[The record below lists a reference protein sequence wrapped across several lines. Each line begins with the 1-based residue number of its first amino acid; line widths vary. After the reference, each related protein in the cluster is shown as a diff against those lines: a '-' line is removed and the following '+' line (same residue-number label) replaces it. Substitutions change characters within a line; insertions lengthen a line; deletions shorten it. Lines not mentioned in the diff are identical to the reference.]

1 MTKTLWHYIVF
12 LCERMSIM
20 RKKQFKTQSKKM
32 LDMMINSIY
41 THKEIFLRELISNGS
56 DAIDKRHF
64 RSLTDTAL
72 GLDASAYKIKIEADK
87 EARTLCIS
95 DNGCGMGEKELE
107 DNLGTIAKSGSLDFK
122 SENESDEIDI
132 IGQFGV
138 GFYSAFMVADKIT
151 IVSKALGSE
160 QAFKWESEGVDG
172 YTIEPCEKADIGTTI
187 TLHMKEDTENENY
200 SVFLEESKLR
210 ELVKKYSDYIRYPIT
225 MMVEQP
231 VEKEDESEDAAPQFE
246 LKETTLNSMVP
257 LWKRDP
263 KEVSEEEYN
272 RFYHEKFYDFED
284 PLAVIHT
291 KFEGTSNCNILL
303 FIPKKAPFDYYTKD
317 FEKGLQLYSSGVL
330 IMDKCADLLPDY
342 YSFVKGVVDSAD
354 LSLNI
359 SRETLQHDHQ
369 LKVIAK
375 AVERKIK
382 AELKKLMKN
391 EREKYDAFF
400 EQFGRQ
406 MKYAIYASYGMQ
418 KEALIDLI
426 EFKSSAEKKYT
437 TLAEYVARM
446 PESQSAIYY
455 AGGKT
460 VDKIEMLPQTQ
471 AVTSKGIEV
480 LYLTEDVDEFTITM
494 LGSFEQKPFKN
505 VSDNDLDI
513 ATEEEKEQIKQ
524 ENDAQQSLLEMM
536 KEALGDKVEQV
547 QFTNTLDT
555 HPVCLSTEGG
565 ISTEMQKVLEA
576 QPGMEQAIKAKAVLE
591 INLNH
596 PVAAK
601 LKALHG
607 KDDEKVK
614 EYAKILYAQ
623 ACLICGLP
631 IENPTELSNLVC
643 GLM

>member
-1 MTKTLWHYIVF
+1 
-12 LCERMSIM
+12 M

-41 THKEIFLRELISNGS
+41 THKEIFLRELISNAS

-72 GLDASAYKIKIEADK
+72 GLDMSEYAIHIERDADNRILKI
-87 EARTLCIS
+87 T

-107 DNLGTIAKSGSLDFK
+107 DNLGTIARSGSLEFK
-122 SENESDEIDI
+122 NENEAEDIDI

-151 IVSKALGSE
+151 ILTKALESE

-172 YTIEPCEKADIGTTI
+172 YTIEPCEKADYGTEI

-200 SVFLEESKLR
+200 SIFLEESKIR
-210 ELVKKYSDYIRYPIT
+210 ELVKKYSDYIRYPII
-225 MMVEQP
+225 MQVEKP
-231 VEKEDESEDAAPQFE
+231 VESDSEEEEPQFE
-246 LKETTLNSMVP
+246 LVAETLNSMVP
-257 LWKRDP
+257 LWKRDA

-272 RFYHEKFYDFED
+272 SFYHEKFYDFED

-303 FIPKKAPFDYYTKD
+303 YIPKKAPFDYYTKD
-317 FEKGLQLYSSGVL
+317 FEKGLQLYSSGVM
-330 IMDKCADLLPDY
+330 IMEKCADLLPDY
-342 YSFVKGVVDSAD
+342 FSFVKGVVDSAD

-369 LKVIAK
+369 LKIIAK
-375 AVERKIK
+375 AVEKKII
-382 AELKKLMKN
+382 AELKKLLKN
-391 EREKYDAFF
+391 DREKYDAFF

-406 MKYAIYASYGMQ
+406 MKYAVYASYGMQ
-418 KEALIDLI
+418 KEALQDFL
-426 EFKSSAEKKYT
+426 EFKSSNEKKYV
-437 TLAEYVARM
+437 TLSEYVARM
-446 PESQSAIYY
+446 PESQTAIYY

-460 VDKIEMLPQTQ
+460 IDKIEMLPQTQ
-471 AVTSKGIEV
+471 AVTGKGIEV
-480 LYLTEDVDEFTITM
+480 LYFTEDVDEFCVTM
-494 LGSFEQKPFKN
+494 LGNYEQKPFKN

-513 ATEEEKEQIKQ
+513 TTDEEKEQLKQ
-524 ENDAQQSLLEMM
+524 ENDTSKDLLAFM
-536 KEALGDKVEQV
+536 KEKLGDRVEEV
-547 QFTNTLDT
+547 LFTNALQS

-565 ISTEMQKVLEA
+565 ISTEMQKVLES
-576 QPGMEQAIKAKAVLE
+576 QPGMTQGIKAKTVLE

-596 PVAAK
+596 PVAEK
-601 LKALHG
+601 LKALYG
-607 KDDEKVK
+607 KDNATLENYT
-614 EYAKILYAQ
+614 EILYAQ

-631 IENPTELSNLVC
+631 VENPTELSNLVC
-643 GLM
+643 YLM

>member
-1 MTKTLWHYIVF
+1 
-12 LCERMSIM
+12 M

-72 GLDASAYKIKIEADK
+72 GLDASEYKIKIEADK
-87 EARTLCIS
+87 AARTLCIS

-151 IVSKALGSE
+151 IVSKALDSE

>member
-1 MTKTLWHYIVF
+1 MSYIKEHKKSVIFGVVCALLLAAGLKGCLSEERPTYMTMSAFKGDNVKKVYATGTVAGQTQVDVGAQVSGQILKLYVKTGQDVKAGDL
-12 LCERMSIM
+12 LCE
-20 RKKQFKTQSKKM
+20 
-32 LDMMINSIY
+32 
-41 THKEIFLRELISNGS
+41 
-56 DAIDKRHF
+56 IDPKIQE
-64 RSLTDTAL
+64 TAL
-72 GLDASAYKIKIEADK
+72 QTAQAS
-87 EARTLCIS
+87 
-95 DNGCGMGEKELE
+95 
-107 DNLGTIAKSGSLDFK
+107 
-122 SENESDEIDI
+122 
-132 IGQFGV
+132 
-138 GFYSAFMVADKIT
+138 
-151 IVSKALGSE
+151 
-160 QAFKWESEGVDG
+160 
-172 YTIEPCEKADIGTTI
+172 
-187 TLHMKEDTENENY
+187 
-200 SVFLEESKLR
+200 
-210 ELVKKYSDYIRYPIT
+210 
-225 MMVEQP
+225 
-231 VEKEDESEDAAPQFE
+231 
-246 LKETTLNSMVP
+246 
-257 LWKRDP
+257 
-263 KEVSEEEYN
+263 
-272 RFYHEKFYDFED
+272 
-284 PLAVIHT
+284 
-291 KFEGTSNCNILL
+291 
-303 FIPKKAPFDYYTKD
+303 
-317 FEKGLQLYSSGVL
+317 
-330 IMDKCADLLPDY
+330 
-342 YSFVKGVVDSAD
+342 VDSID
-354 LSLNI
+354 NQI
-359 SRETLQHDHQ
+359 T
-369 LKVIAK
+369 AK
-375 AVERKIK
+375 K

>member
-1 MTKTLWHYIVF
+1 
-12 LCERMSIM
+12 M

-72 GLDASAYKIKIEADK
+72 GLDASEYKIKIEADK

>member
-1 MTKTLWHYIVF
+1 
-12 LCERMSIM
+12 M

-64 RSLTDTAL
+64 RSLTDTSL
-72 GLDASAYKIKIEADK
+72 GLDMSAYQINIEADK
-87 EARTLCIS
+87 ENRILTVS

-122 SENESDEIDI
+122 SENEGEDIDI

-151 IVSKALGSE
+151 IQTKSLDSE
-160 QAFKWESEGVDG
+160 QAYCWESEGVDG
-172 YTIEPCEKADIGTTI
+172 YTIAPCEKEDIGTVI
-187 TLHMKEDTENENY
+187 TLHMKEDNENENY
-200 SVFLEESKLR
+200 SIFLEESKIR
-210 ELVKKYSDYIRYPIT
+210 ELVKKYSDYIRYPIV
-225 MMVEQP
+225 MLCEQP
-231 VEKEDESEDAAPQFE
+231 VESEGEEESEPRFE
-246 LKETTLNSMVP
+246 LVPTTLNSMVP
-257 LWKRDP
+257 LWKRDA

-303 FIPKKAPFDYYTKD
+303 FIPKKAPYDYYTKD

-342 YSFVKGVVDSAD
+342 FSFVKGVVDSAD
-354 LSLNI
+354 LTLNI

-382 AELKKLMKN
+382 TELKKLLNN

-418 KEALIDLI
+418 KDALIDLI
-426 EFKSSAEKKYT
+426 EFKSSNEKKYT
-437 TLAEYVARM
+437 TLEEYVTRM
-446 PESQSAIYY
+446 PESQTAIYY

-460 VDKIEMLPQTQ
+460 IDKIEMLPQTQ

-480 LYLTEDVDEFTITM
+480 LYFTEDVDEFTVTM
-494 LGSFEQKPFKN
+494 LGNFKEKPFKN

-513 ATEEEKEQIKQ
+513 STEEEKEQIKK
-524 ENDAQQSLLEMM
+524 ENDDAQSLLSFM
-536 KEALGDKVEQV
+536 KEKLGDKVEEV
-547 QFTNTLDT
+547 QFTNTLDA

-576 QPGMEQAIKAKAVLE
+576 QPGMEQMIKAKTVLE
-591 INLNH
+591 INVNH

-601 LKALHG
+601 LKALYG
-607 KDDEKVK
+607 TDDATLEK
-614 EYAKILYAQ
+614 YTKILYSQ

-631 IENPTELSNLVC
+631 VENPTELSNLVC
-643 GLM
+643 DLM

>member
-1 MTKTLWHYIVF
+1 
-12 LCERMSIM
+12 M

-64 RSLTDTAL
+64 RSLTDTSL
-72 GLDASAYKIKIEADK
+72 GLDMSAYKIHIESDK
-87 EARTLCIS
+87 ENRILTVS

-107 DNLGTIAKSGSLDFK
+107 ENLGTIAKSGSLDFK
-122 SENESDEIDI
+122 SENESEEIDI

-138 GFYSAFMVADKIT
+138 GFYSAFMVADRIT
-151 IVSKALGSE
+151 IISKALDSE

-172 YTIEPCEKADIGTTI
+172 YTIEPCEREDVGTTI

-200 SVFLEESKLR
+200 SVFLEESKIR

-225 MMVEQP
+225 MMTEQR
-231 VEKEDESEDAAPQFE
+231 VEKEDEAEDAEPEFE
-246 LKETTLNSMVP
+246 TVETTLNSMVP
-257 LWKRDP
+257 LWKRDA

-317 FEKGLQLYSSGVL
+317 FEKGLQLYSSGVM
-330 IMDKCADLLPDY
+330 IMEKCADLLPDY
-342 YSFVKGVVDSAD
+342 FSFVKGVVDSAD

-382 AELKKLMKN
+382 AELKKVLRN
-391 EREKYDAFF
+391 DREKYDAFF

-418 KEALIDLI
+418 KDALIDLI

-437 TLAEYVARM
+437 TLEEYVTRM
-446 PESQSAIYY
+446 PESQTAIYY

-460 VDKIEMLPQTQ
+460 VDKIDMLPQTQ
-471 AVTSKGIEV
+471 AVTGKGIEV
-480 LYLTEDVDEFTITM
+480 LYFTEDVDEFTVTM
-494 LGSFEQKPFKN
+494 LGNYKEKPFKN

-513 ATEEEKEQIKQ
+513 STEEEKEQIKK
-524 ENDAQQSLLEMM
+524 ENDDAKSLLAFM
-536 KEALGDKVEQV
+536 KEKLGDKVAEV
-547 QFTNTLDT
+547 QFTNTLDS

-576 QPGMEQAIKAKAVLE
+576 QPGMEQAIKAKTVLE
-591 INLNH
+591 INVNH
-596 PVAAK
+596 PVAEK
-601 LKALHG
+601 LKALY
-607 KDDEKVK
+607 DTDEAKL
-614 EYAKILYAQ
+614 ESYTKILYAQ

-643 GLM
+643 DLM

>member
-1 MTKTLWHYIVF
+1 
-12 LCERMSIM
+12 
-20 RKKQFKTQSKKM
+20 
-32 LDMMINSIY
+32 MINSIY

-64 RSLTDTAL
+64 RSLTDTSL
-72 GLDASAYKIKIEADK
+72 GLDLSAYKIHIESDK
-87 EARTLCIS
+87 ENRILTVS

-107 DNLGTIAKSGSLDFK
+107 ENLGTIAKSGSLDFK
-122 SENESDEIDI
+122 SENESEEIDI

-138 GFYSAFMVADKIT
+138 GFYSAFMVADRIT
-151 IVSKALGSE
+151 IISKALDSE

-172 YTIEPCEKADIGTTI
+172 YTIEPCEREDVGTTI

-200 SVFLEESKLR
+200 SVFLEESKIR

-225 MMVEQP
+225 MMTEQR
-231 VEKEDESEDAAPQFE
+231 VEKEDEAEDAEPEFE
-246 LKETTLNSMVP
+246 TVETTLNSMVP
-257 LWKRDP
+257 LWKRDA

-317 FEKGLQLYSSGVL
+317 FEKGLQLYSSGVM
-330 IMDKCADLLPDY
+330 IMEKCADLLPDY
-342 YSFVKGVVDSAD
+342 FSFVKGVVDSAD

-382 AELKKLMKN
+382 AELKKVLRN
-391 EREKYDAFF
+391 DREKYDAFF

-418 KEALIDLI
+418 KDALIDLI

-437 TLAEYVARM
+437 TLEEYVTRM
-446 PESQSAIYY
+446 PESQTAIYY

-460 VDKIEMLPQTQ
+460 VDKIDMLPQTQ
-471 AVTSKGIEV
+471 AVTGKGIEV
-480 LYLTEDVDEFTITM
+480 LYFTEDVDEFTVTM
-494 LGSFEQKPFKN
+494 LGNYKEKPFKN

-513 ATEEEKEQIKQ
+513 STEEEKEQIKK
-524 ENDAQQSLLEMM
+524 ENDDAKSLLAFM
-536 KEALGDKVEQV
+536 KEKLGDKVAEV
-547 QFTNTLDT
+547 QFTNTLDS

-576 QPGMEQAIKAKAVLE
+576 QPGMEQAIKAKTVLE
-591 INLNH
+591 INVNH
-596 PVAAK
+596 PVAEK
-601 LKALHG
+601 LKALYG
-607 KDDEKVK
+607 TDDVK
-614 EYAKILYAQ
+614 LEAYTKILYSQ

-643 GLM
+643 DLM

>member
-1 MTKTLWHYIVF
+1 
-12 LCERMSIM
+12 M

-64 RSLTDTAL
+64 RSLTDTSL
-72 GLDASAYKIKIEADK
+72 GLDMSAYKIHIESDK
-87 EARTLCIS
+87 ENRILTVS

-107 DNLGTIAKSGSLDFK
+107 ENLGTIAKSGSLDFK

-151 IVSKALGSE
+151 IISKSLDSE

-172 YTIEPCEKADIGTTI
+172 YTIEPCEKADVGTTI
-187 TLHMKEDTENENY
+187 TLHIKEDTENENY
-200 SVFLEESKLR
+200 SVFLEESKIR

-225 MMVEQP
+225 MMTEQR
-231 VEKEDESEDAAPQFE
+231 VEKEDEAEDAEPEFE
-246 LKETTLNSMVP
+246 TVETTLNSMVP
-257 LWKRDP
+257 LWKRDA

-317 FEKGLQLYSSGVL
+317 FEKGLQLYSSGVM
-330 IMDKCADLLPDY
+330 IMEKCGDLLPDY
-342 YSFVKGVVDSAD
+342 FSFVKGVVDSAD

-382 AELKKLMKN
+382 AELKKILRSD
-391 EREKYDAFF
+391 REKYDAFF

-418 KEALIDLI
+418 KDALIDLI

-437 TLAEYVARM
+437 TLEEYVTRM
-446 PESQSAIYY
+446 PESQTAIYY

-460 VDKIEMLPQTQ
+460 VDKIDMLPQTQ
-471 AVTSKGIEV
+471 AVTGKGIEV
-480 LYLTEDVDEFTITM
+480 LYFTEDVDEFTVTM
-494 LGSFEQKPFKN
+494 LGNYKDKPFKN

-513 ATEEEKEQIKQ
+513 STEEEKEQIKK
-524 ENDAQQSLLEMM
+524 ENDDAKSLLDFM
-536 KEALGDKVEQV
+536 KEKLGEKVAEV
-547 QFTNTLDT
+547 QFTNTLDS

-576 QPGMEQAIKAKAVLE
+576 QPGMEQAIKAKTVLE
-591 INLNH
+591 INVNH

-601 LKALHG
+601 LKALYG
-607 KDDEKVK
+607 TDDVK
-614 EYAKILYAQ
+614 LEAYTKILYSQ

-631 IENPTELSNLVC
+631 VENPTELSNLVC
-643 GLM
+643 DLM

>member
-1 MTKTLWHYIVF
+1 
-12 LCERMSIM
+12 M

-64 RSLTDTAL
+64 RSLTDTSL
-72 GLDASAYKIKIEADK
+72 GLDLSAYKIHIESDK
-87 EARTLCIS
+87 ENRILTVS

-107 DNLGTIAKSGSLDFK
+107 ENLGTIAKSGSLDFK
-122 SENESDEIDI
+122 SENESEEIDI

-138 GFYSAFMVADKIT
+138 GFYSAFMVADRIT
-151 IVSKALGSE
+151 IISKALDSE

-172 YTIEPCEKADIGTTI
+172 YTIEPCEREDVGTTI

-200 SVFLEESKLR
+200 SVFLEESKIR

-225 MMVEQP
+225 MMTEQR
-231 VEKEDESEDAAPQFE
+231 VEKEDEAEDAEPEFE
-246 LKETTLNSMVP
+246 TVETTLNSMVP
-257 LWKRDP
+257 LWKRDA

-317 FEKGLQLYSSGVL
+317 FEKGLQLYSSGVM
-330 IMDKCADLLPDY
+330 IMEKCADLLPDY
-342 YSFVKGVVDSAD
+342 FSFVKGVVDSAD

-382 AELKKLMKN
+382 AELKKVLRN
-391 EREKYDAFF
+391 DREKYDAFF

-418 KEALIDLI
+418 KDALIDLI

-437 TLAEYVARM
+437 TLEEYVTRM
-446 PESQSAIYY
+446 PESQTAIYY

-460 VDKIEMLPQTQ
+460 VEKIEMLPQTQ
-471 AVTSKGIEV
+471 AVTGKGIEV
-480 LYLTEDVDEFTITM
+480 LYFTEDVDEFTVTM
-494 LGSFEQKPFKN
+494 LGNYKEKPFKN

-513 ATEEEKEQIKQ
+513 STEEEKEQIKK
-524 ENDAQQSLLEMM
+524 ENDDAKSLLAFM
-536 KEALGDKVEQV
+536 KEKLGDKVAEV
-547 QFTNTLDT
+547 QFTNTLDS

-576 QPGMEQAIKAKAVLE
+576 QPGMEQAIKAKTVLE
-591 INLNH
+591 INVNH
-596 PVAAK
+596 PVAEK
-601 LKALHG
+601 LKALY
-607 KDDEKVK
+607 DTDEAKL
-614 EYAKILYAQ
+614 ESYTKILYAQ

-643 GLM
+643 DLM

>member
-1 MTKTLWHYIVF
+1 
-12 LCERMSIM
+12 
-20 RKKQFKTQSKKM
+20 M

-64 RSLTDTAL
+64 RSLTDTSL
-72 GLDASAYKIKIEADK
+72 GLDLSAYKIHIETDK
-87 EARTLCIS
+87 ENRILTVS

-107 DNLGTIAKSGSLDFK
+107 ENLGTIAKSGSLDFK
-122 SENESDEIDI
+122 SENESEEIDI

-138 GFYSAFMVADKIT
+138 GFYSAFMVADRIT
-151 IVSKALGSE
+151 IVSKSLDSE

-172 YTIEPCEKADIGTTI
+172 YTIEPCEKEDVGTTI
-187 TLHMKEDTENENY
+187 TLHIKEDTENENY
-200 SVFLEESKLR
+200 SVFLEESKIR

-225 MMVEQP
+225 MMTEQR
-231 VEKEDESEDAAPQFE
+231 VEKEDEAEDAEPEFE
-246 LKETTLNSMVP
+246 TVETTLNSMVP
-257 LWKRDP
+257 LWKRDA

-317 FEKGLQLYSSGVL
+317 FEKGLQLYSSGVM
-330 IMDKCADLLPDY
+330 IMEKCADLLPDY
-342 YSFVKGVVDSAD
+342 FSFVKGVVDSAD

-382 AELKKLMKN
+382 AELKKVLRN
-391 EREKYDAFF
+391 DREKYDAFF

-418 KEALIDLI
+418 KDALIDLI

-437 TLAEYVARM
+437 TLEEYVTRM
-446 PESQSAIYY
+446 PESQTAIYY

-460 VDKIEMLPQTQ
+460 VDKIDMLPQTQ
-471 AVTSKGIEV
+471 AVTGKGIEV
-480 LYLTEDVDEFTITM
+480 LYFTEDVDEFTVTM
-494 LGSFEQKPFKN
+494 LGNYKEKPFKN

-513 ATEEEKEQIKQ
+513 STEEEKEQIKK
-524 ENDAQQSLLEMM
+524 ENDDAKNLLAFM
-536 KEALGDKVEQV
+536 KEKLGDKVAEV
-547 QFTNTLDT
+547 QFTNTLDS

-576 QPGMEQAIKAKAVLE
+576 QPGMEQAIKAKTVLE
-591 INLNH
+591 INVNH
-596 PVAAK
+596 PVAEK
-601 LKALHG
+601 LKALY
-607 KDDEKVK
+607 DTDEAKL
-614 EYAKILYAQ
+614 ESYTKILYAQ

-643 GLM
+643 DLM

>member
-1 MTKTLWHYIVF
+1 
-12 LCERMSIM
+12 M

-32 LDMMINSIY
+32 LEMMINSIY
-41 THKEIFLRELISNGS
+41 THKEIFLRELISNAS

-72 GLDASAYKIKIEADK
+72 GLDMSAYKIKLDADK
-87 EARTLCIS
+87 ENRILTVS

-107 DNLGTIAKSGSLDFK
+107 DNLGTIARSGSLDFK

-151 IVSKALGSE
+151 IVSKSLDSE
-160 QAFKWESEGVDG
+160 QAYCWESTGADG
-172 YTIEPCEKADIGTTI
+172 YTVTPCEKDDIGTVI

-200 SVFLEESKLR
+200 SIFLEESKIR

-225 MMVEQP
+225 MMCEQP
-231 VEKEDESEDAAPQFE
+231 IQKEDGAEDAQPEFE
-246 LKETTLNSMVP
+246 LVETTLNSMVP
-257 LWKRDP
+257 LWKRNAS
-263 KEVSEEEYN
+263 EVSEEEYN
-272 RFYHEKFYDFED
+272 RFYHEKFFDFED

-291 KFEGTSNCNILL
+291 KFEGTTNCNILL

-342 YSFVKGVVDSAD
+342 FSFVKGVVDSAD
-354 LSLNI
+354 LTLNI

-375 AVERKIK
+375 AVEKKIK
-382 AELKKLMKN
+382 AELKKMIKN
-391 EREKYDAFF
+391 DREKYDTFF

-406 MKYAIYASYGMQ
+406 MKYAIYASYGM
-418 KEALIDLI
+418 KKDALMDLI
-426 EFKSSAEKKYT
+426 EFKSSYEKKYT
-437 TLAEYVARM
+437 TLEEYVTRM
-446 PESQSAIYY
+446 PESQTAIYY

-460 VDKIEMLPQTQ
+460 IDKIDMLPQTQ
-471 AVTSKGIEV
+471 AVISKGIEV
-480 LYLTEDVDEFTITM
+480 LYFTEDVDEFTVTM
-494 LGSFEQKPFKN
+494 LGNYNEKPFKN

-513 ATEEEKEQIKQ
+513 SSEEEKEEIKK
-524 ENDAQQSLLEMM
+524 ENDDQKSLLAFM
-536 KEALGDKVEQV
+536 KEKLGDKVEEV
-547 QFTNTLDT
+547 QFTNTLDS

-565 ISTEMQKVLEA
+565 ISTEMQKVLES
-576 QPGMEQAIKAKAVLE
+576 QPGMEQAIKAKTVLE
-591 INLNH
+591 ININH
-596 PVAAK
+596 PVAQK
-601 LKALHG
+601 LKELYG
-607 KDDEKVK
+607 KDDEKVEK
-614 EYAKILYAQ
+614 YAKILYSQ

-631 IENPTELSNLVC
+631 VENPTELSNLVC
-643 GLM
+643 DLM

>member
-1 MTKTLWHYIVF
+1 
-12 LCERMSIM
+12 M

-64 RSLTDTAL
+64 RALTDTSL
-72 GLDASAYKIKIEADK
+72 GLDMSAYKIKIDCDK
-87 EARTLCIS
+87 ENRILSVS

-122 SENESDEIDI
+122 NENESEEIDI

-151 IVSKALGSE
+151 ILTKPLGSE
-160 QAFKWESEGVDG
+160 QGFCWQSEGVDG
-172 YTIEPCEKADIGTTI
+172 YTIEPCEKEEVGTQI

-200 SVFLEESKLR
+200 SVFLEESKIR

-225 MMVEQP
+225 MMVSQR
-231 VEKEDESEDAAPQFE
+231 VEKEDASPEDEPEFE
-246 LKETTLNSMVP
+246 LVEQTLNSMVP
-257 LWKRDP
+257 LWKRDA
-263 KEVSEEEYN
+263 KEVSEEDYN
-272 RFYHEKFYDFED
+272 RFYHEKFFDFED

-317 FEKGLQLYSSGVL
+317 FEKGLQLYSSGVM
-330 IMDKCADLLPDY
+330 IMEKCADLLPDY
-342 YSFVKGVVDSAD
+342 FSFVKGVVDSAD

-375 AVERKIK
+375 AVERKVK
-382 AELKKLMKN
+382 AELKKLMN
-391 EREKYDAFF
+391 HDREKYDAFF

-406 MKYAIYASYGMQ
+406 MKYAIYSSYGMNRD
-418 KEALIDLI
+418 ALIDLI
-426 EFKSSAEKKYT
+426 EFRSSNEKKYV
-437 TLAEYVARM
+437 TLEEYTARM
-446 PESQSAIYY
+446 PESQTAIYY

-460 VDKIEMLPQTQ
+460 MDKIDMLPQTQ

-480 LYLTEDVDEFTITM
+480 LYFTEDVDEFTVTM
-494 LGSFEQKPFKN
+494 LGSYKEKPFKN

-513 ATEEEKEQIKQ
+513 TTQEEKEQLQK
-524 ENDAQQSLLEMM
+524 ENDASKSLLEQL
-536 KEALGDKVEQV
+536 KAALGDKVESV
-547 QFTNTLDT
+547 AFTNTLDS

-565 ISTEMQKVLEA
+565 ISTEMQKVLES
-576 QPGMEQAIKAKAVLE
+576 QPGMEQGIKAKTVLE

-596 PVAAK
+596 PVAEK
-601 LKALHG
+601 LKQLYG
-607 KDDEKVK
+607 KDDQKLAD
-614 EYAKILYAQ
+614 YAKILYAQ

-631 IENPTELSNLVC
+631 VDNPTELSNMVC
-643 GLM
+643 ALM

>member
-1 MTKTLWHYIVF
+1 
-12 LCERMSIM
+12 M

-32 LDMMINSIY
+32 LEMMINSIY
-41 THKEIFLRELISNGS
+41 THKEIFLRELISNAS

-72 GLDASAYKIKIEADK
+72 GLDMSAYKIKLDADK
-87 EARTLCIS
+87 ENRILTVS

-107 DNLGTIAKSGSLDFK
+107 DNLGTIARSGSLDFK

-151 IVSKALGSE
+151 IVSKSLDSE
-160 QAFKWESEGVDG
+160 QAYCWESTGADG
-172 YTIEPCEKADIGTTI
+172 YTVTPCEKDDIGTVI

-200 SVFLEESKLR
+200 SIFLEESKIR

-225 MMVEQP
+225 MMCEQP
-231 VEKEDESEDAAPQFE
+231 IQKEDGAEDAQPEFE
-246 LKETTLNSMVP
+246 LVETTLNSMVP
-257 LWKRDP
+257 LWKRNAS
-263 KEVSEEEYN
+263 EVSEEEYN
-272 RFYHEKFYDFED
+272 RFYHEKFFDFED

-291 KFEGTSNCNILL
+291 KFEGTTNCNILL

-342 YSFVKGVVDSAD
+342 FSFVKGVVDSAD
-354 LSLNI
+354 LTLNI

-375 AVERKIK
+375 AVEKKIK
-382 AELKKLMKN
+382 AELKKMIKN
-391 EREKYDAFF
+391 DREKYDTFF

-406 MKYAIYASYGMQ
+406 MKYAIYASYGM
-418 KEALIDLI
+418 KKDALMDLI
-426 EFKSSAEKKYT
+426 EFKSSYEKKYT
-437 TLAEYVARM
+437 TLEEYVTRM
-446 PESQSAIYY
+446 PESQTAIYY

-460 VDKIEMLPQTQ
+460 IDKIDMLPQTQ
-471 AVTSKGIEV
+471 AVISKGIEV
-480 LYLTEDVDEFTITM
+480 LYFTEDVDEFTVTM
-494 LGSFEQKPFKN
+494 LGNYNEKPFKN

-513 ATEEEKEQIKQ
+513 SREEEKEEIKK
-524 ENDAQQSLLEMM
+524 ENDDQKSLLAFM
-536 KEALGDKVEQV
+536 KEKLGDKVEEV
-547 QFTNTLDT
+547 QFTNTLDS

-565 ISTEMQKVLEA
+565 ISTEMQKVLES
-576 QPGMEQAIKAKAVLE
+576 QPGMEQAIKAKTVLE
-591 INLNH
+591 ININH
-596 PVAAK
+596 PVAQK
-601 LKALHG
+601 LKELYG
-607 KDDEKVK
+607 KDDEKVEK
-614 EYAKILYAQ
+614 YAKILYSQ

-631 IENPTELSNLVC
+631 VENPTELSNLVC
-643 GLM
+643 DLM

>member
-1 MTKTLWHYIVF
+1 
-12 LCERMSIM
+12 
-20 RKKQFKTQSKKM
+20 
-32 LDMMINSIY
+32 MINSIY

-64 RSLTDTAL
+64 RSLTDTSL
-72 GLDASAYKIKIEADK
+72 GLDLSAYKIHIESDK
-87 EARTLCIS
+87 ENRILTVS

-107 DNLGTIAKSGSLDFK
+107 ENLGTIAKSGSLDFK
-122 SENESDEIDI
+122 SENESEEIDI

-138 GFYSAFMVADKIT
+138 GFYSAFMVADRIT
-151 IVSKALGSE
+151 IISKALDSE

-172 YTIEPCEKADIGTTI
+172 YTIEPCEREDVGTTI

-200 SVFLEESKLR
+200 SVFLEESKIR

-225 MMVEQP
+225 MMTEQR
-231 VEKEDESEDAAPQFE
+231 VEKEDEAEDAEPEFE
-246 LKETTLNSMVP
+246 TVETTLNSMVP
-257 LWKRDP
+257 LWKRDA

-317 FEKGLQLYSSGVL
+317 FEKGLQLYSSGVM
-330 IMDKCADLLPDY
+330 IMEKCADLLPDY
-342 YSFVKGVVDSAD
+342 FSFVKGVVDSAD

-382 AELKKLMKN
+382 AELKKVLRN
-391 EREKYDAFF
+391 DREKYDAFF

-418 KEALIDLI
+418 KDALIDLI

-437 TLAEYVARM
+437 TLEEYVTRM
-446 PESQSAIYY
+446 PESQTAIYY

-460 VDKIEMLPQTQ
+460 VDKIDMLPQTQ
-471 AVTSKGIEV
+471 AVTGKGIEV
-480 LYLTEDVDEFTITM
+480 LYFTEDVDEFTVTM
-494 LGSFEQKPFKN
+494 LGNYKEKPFKN

-513 ATEEEKEQIKQ
+513 STEEEKEQIKK
-524 ENDAQQSLLEMM
+524 ENDDAKSLLAFM
-536 KEALGDKVEQV
+536 KEKLGDKVAEV
-547 QFTNTLDT
+547 QFTNTLDS

-576 QPGMEQAIKAKAVLE
+576 QPGMEQAIKAKTVLE
-591 INLNH
+591 INVNH
-596 PVAAK
+596 PVAEK
-601 LKALHG
+601 LKALY
-607 KDDEKVK
+607 DTDEAKL
-614 EYAKILYAQ
+614 ESYTKILYAQ

-643 GLM
+643 DLM

>member
-1 MTKTLWHYIVF
+1 
-12 LCERMSIM
+12 M

-64 RSLTDTAL
+64 RSLTDTSL
-72 GLDASAYKIKIEADK
+72 GLDMSAYQINIEADK
-87 EARTLCIS
+87 ENRILTVS

-122 SENESDEIDI
+122 SENEGEDIDI

-151 IVSKALGSE
+151 IQTKSLDSE
-160 QAFKWESEGVDG
+160 QAYCWESEGVDG
-172 YTIEPCEKADIGTTI
+172 YTIAPCEKEDIGTVI

-200 SVFLEESKLR
+200 SIFLEESKIR
-210 ELVKKYSDYIRYPIT
+210 ELVKKYSDYIRYPIV
-225 MMVEQP
+225 MLCEQP
-231 VEKEDESEDAAPQFE
+231 VESEGEEESEPRFE
-246 LKETTLNSMVP
+246 LVPTTLNSMVP
-257 LWKRDP
+257 LWKRDA

-303 FIPKKAPFDYYTKD
+303 FIPKKAPYDYYTKD

-342 YSFVKGVVDSAD
+342 FSFVKGVVDSAD
-354 LSLNI
+354 LTLNI

-382 AELKKLMKN
+382 TELKKLLNN

-418 KEALIDLI
+418 KDALIDLI
-426 EFKSSAEKKYT
+426 EFKSSNEKKYT
-437 TLAEYVARM
+437 TLEEYVTRM
-446 PESQSAIYY
+446 PESQTAIYY

-460 VDKIEMLPQTQ
+460 IDKIEMLPQTQ

-480 LYLTEDVDEFTITM
+480 LYFTEDVDEFTVTM
-494 LGSFEQKPFKN
+494 LGNFKEKPFKN

-513 ATEEEKEQIKQ
+513 STEEEKEQIKK
-524 ENDAQQSLLEMM
+524 ENDDAQSLLSFM
-536 KEALGDKVEQV
+536 KEKLGDKVEEV
-547 QFTNTLDT
+547 QFTNTLDA

-576 QPGMEQAIKAKAVLE
+576 QPGMEQMIKAKTVLE
-591 INLNH
+591 INVNH

-601 LKALHG
+601 LKALYG
-607 KDDEKVK
+607 TDDATLEK
-614 EYAKILYAQ
+614 YTKILYSQ

-631 IENPTELSNLVC
+631 VENPTELSNLVC
-643 GLM
+643 DLM

>member
-1 MTKTLWHYIVF
+1 
-12 LCERMSIM
+12 M

-72 GLDASAYKIKIEADK
+72 GLDASEYKIKIEADK

-151 IVSKALGSE
+151 IVSKALDSE

>member
-1 MTKTLWHYIVF
+1 
-12 LCERMSIM
+12 
-20 RKKQFKTQSKKM
+20 M

-64 RSLTDTAL
+64 RSLTDTSL
-72 GLDASAYKIKIEADK
+72 GLDLSAYKIHIESDK
-87 EARTLCIS
+87 ENRILTVS

-107 DNLGTIAKSGSLDFK
+107 ENLGTIAKSGSLDFK
-122 SENESDEIDI
+122 SENESEEIDI

-138 GFYSAFMVADKIT
+138 GFYSAFMVADRIT
-151 IVSKALGSE
+151 IISKALDSE

-172 YTIEPCEKADIGTTI
+172 YTIEPCEREDVGTTI

-200 SVFLEESKLR
+200 SVFLEESKIR

-225 MMVEQP
+225 MMTEQR
-231 VEKEDESEDAAPQFE
+231 VEKEDEAEDAEPEFE
-246 LKETTLNSMVP
+246 TVETTLNSMVP
-257 LWKRDP
+257 LWKRDA

-317 FEKGLQLYSSGVL
+317 FEKGLQLYSSGVM
-330 IMDKCADLLPDY
+330 IMEKCADLLPDY
-342 YSFVKGVVDSAD
+342 FSFVKGVVDSAD

-382 AELKKLMKN
+382 AELKKVLRN
-391 EREKYDAFF
+391 DREKYDAFF

-418 KEALIDLI
+418 KDALIDLI

-437 TLAEYVARM
+437 TLEEYVTRM
-446 PESQSAIYY
+446 PESQTAIYY

-460 VDKIEMLPQTQ
+460 VDKIDMLPQTQ
-471 AVTSKGIEV
+471 AVTGKGIEV
-480 LYLTEDVDEFTITM
+480 LYFTEDVDEFTVTM
-494 LGSFEQKPFKN
+494 LGNYKEKPFKN

-513 ATEEEKEQIKQ
+513 STEEEKEQIKK
-524 ENDAQQSLLEMM
+524 ENDDAKSLLAFM
-536 KEALGDKVEQV
+536 KEKLGDKVAEV
-547 QFTNTLDT
+547 QFTNTLDS

-576 QPGMEQAIKAKAVLE
+576 QPGMEQAIKAKTVLE
-591 INLNH
+591 INVNH
-596 PVAAK
+596 PVAEK
-601 LKALHG
+601 LKALYG
-607 KDDEKVK
+607 TDDVK
-614 EYAKILYAQ
+614 LEAYTKILYSQ

-643 GLM
+643 DLM

>member
-1 MTKTLWHYIVF
+1 
-12 LCERMSIM
+12 M
-20 RKKQFKTQSKKM
+20 RKKQLKTQSKKM

-72 GLDASAYKIKIEADK
+72 GLDMSAYKIHIESDK
-87 EARTLCIS
+87 ENRILTVS

-107 DNLGTIAKSGSLDFK
+107 ENLGTIAKSGSLDFK
-122 SENESDEIDI
+122 SENESEDIDI

-151 IVSKALGSE
+151 IVSKSLDSE

-172 YTIEPCEKADIGTTI
+172 YTIAPCEKDDVGTTI

-200 SVFLEESKLR
+200 SVFLEESKIR

-225 MMVEQP
+225 IMTEQR
-231 VEKEDESEDAAPQFE
+231 VEKEDEAEDAEPEFE
-246 LKETTLNSMVP
+246 TVETTLNSMVP
-257 LWKRDP
+257 LWKRDA

-317 FEKGLQLYSSGVL
+317 FEKGLQLYSSGVM
-330 IMDKCADLLPDY
+330 IMEKCADLLPDY
-342 YSFVKGVVDSAD
+342 FSFVKGVVDSAD

-382 AELKKLMKN
+382 AELKKVLRN
-391 EREKYDAFF
+391 DREKYDAFF

-418 KEALIDLI
+418 KDALIDLI

-437 TLAEYVARM
+437 TLEEYVTRM
-446 PESQSAIYY
+446 PESQTAIYY

-460 VDKIEMLPQTQ
+460 VDKIDMLPQTQ
-471 AVTSKGIEV
+471 AVTGKGIEV
-480 LYLTEDVDEFTITM
+480 LYFTEDVDEFTVTM
-494 LGSFEQKPFKN
+494 LGNYKEKPFKN

-513 ATEEEKEQIKQ
+513 STEEEKEQIKK
-524 ENDAQQSLLEMM
+524 ENDDAKSLLAFM
-536 KEALGDKVEQV
+536 KEKLGDKVAEV
-547 QFTNTLDT
+547 QFTNTLDS

-576 QPGMEQAIKAKAVLE
+576 QPGMEQAIKAKTVLE
-591 INLNH
+591 INVNH
-596 PVAAK
+596 PVAEK
-601 LKALHG
+601 LKALYG
-607 KDDEKVK
+607 ADDAKLEA
-614 EYAKILYAQ
+614 YTKILYSQ

-631 IENPTELSNLVC
+631 VENPTELSNLVC
-643 GLM
+643 DLM

>member
-1 MTKTLWHYIVF
+1 
-12 LCERMSIM
+12 M

-151 IVSKALGSE
+151 IVSKALDSE

>member
-1 MTKTLWHYIVF
+1 
-12 LCERMSIM
+12 M

-64 RSLTDTAL
+64 RSLTDTSL
-72 GLDASAYKIKIEADK
+72 GLDMSAYQINIEADK
-87 EARTLCIS
+87 ENRILTVS

-122 SENESDEIDI
+122 SENEGEDIDI

-151 IVSKALGSE
+151 IQTKSLDSE
-160 QAFKWESEGVDG
+160 QAYCWESEGVDG
-172 YTIEPCEKADIGTTI
+172 YTIAPCEKEDIGTVI

-200 SVFLEESKLR
+200 SIFLEESKIR
-210 ELVKKYSDYIRYPIT
+210 ELVKKYSDYIRYPIV
-225 MMVEQP
+225 MLCEQP
-231 VEKEDESEDAAPQFE
+231 VESEGEEESEPRFE
-246 LKETTLNSMVP
+246 LVPTTLNSMVP
-257 LWKRDP
+257 LWKRDA

-303 FIPKKAPFDYYTKD
+303 FIPKKAPYDYYTKD

-342 YSFVKGVVDSAD
+342 FSFVKGVVDSAD
-354 LSLNI
+354 LTLNI

-382 AELKKLMKN
+382 TELKKLLNN

-418 KEALIDLI
+418 KDALIDLI
-426 EFKSSAEKKYT
+426 EFKSSNEKKYT
-437 TLAEYVARM
+437 TLEEYVTRM
-446 PESQSAIYY
+446 PESQTAIYY

-460 VDKIEMLPQTQ
+460 IDKIEMLPQTQ

-480 LYLTEDVDEFTITM
+480 LYFTEDVDEFTVTM
-494 LGSFEQKPFKN
+494 LGNFKEKPFKN

-513 ATEEEKEQIKQ
+513 STEEEKEQIKK
-524 ENDAQQSLLEMM
+524 ENDDAQSLLSFM
-536 KEALGDKVEQV
+536 KEKLGDKVEEV
-547 QFTNTLDT
+547 QFTNTLDA

-576 QPGMEQAIKAKAVLE
+576 QPGMEQMIKAKTVLE
-591 INLNH
+591 INVNH

-601 LKALHG
+601 LKALYG
-607 KDDEKVK
+607 TDDATLEK
-614 EYAKILYAQ
+614 YTKILYSQ

-631 IENPTELSNLVC
+631 VENPTELSNLVC
-643 GLM
+643 ELM

>member
-1 MTKTLWHYIVF
+1 MRIFKPMPGIVF
-12 LCERMSIM
+12 SCERRIDM

-72 GLDASAYKIKIEADK
+72 GLEMSAYKIRIERDADNRILK
-87 EARTLCIS
+87 IS

-107 DNLGTIAKSGSLDFK
+107 DNLGTIARSGSLDFK
-122 SENESDEIDI
+122 KENESEDIDI

-151 IVSKALGSE
+151 ILTKSLDSE

-172 YTIEPCEKADIGTTI
+172 YTVEPCEKEEIGTEI
-187 TLHMKEDTENENY
+187 TLHIKEDTENENY
-200 SVFLEESKLR
+200 SVFLEESKIR

-225 MMVEQP
+225 MLCETP
-231 VEKEDESEDAAPQFE
+231 VQSSEEGAEPQFE
-246 LKETTLNSMVP
+246 LTEQTLNSMVP
-257 LWKRDP
+257 LWKRDA

-272 RFYHEKFYDFED
+272 RFYHEKFFDYED

-291 KFEGTSNCNILL
+291 KFEGTSNCHILL
-303 FIPKKAPFDYYTKD
+303 YIPKKPAFDYYTKD
-317 FEKGLQLYSSGVL
+317 FEKGLQLYSGGVL
-330 IMDKCADLLPDY
+330 IMEKCADLLPDY
-342 YSFVKGVVDSAD
+342 FSFVKGVVDSAD
-354 LSLNI
+354 LTLNI

-369 LKVIAK
+369 LRVIAK
-375 AVERKIK
+375 AVEKKIK
-382 AELKKLMKN
+382 AELKKLLRN

-418 KEALIDLI
+418 KDALIDLI
-426 EFKSSAEKKYT
+426 EYRSSAEKKYV
-437 TLAEYVARM
+437 TLEEYVNRM

-460 VDKIEMLPQTQ
+460 PERIDMLPQTQ
-471 AVTSKGIEV
+471 AVTAKGLEV
-480 LYLTEDVDEFTITM
+480 LYFTEDVDEFCVMM
-494 LGSFEQKPFKN
+494 LGTYKEKPFKN

-513 ATEEEKEQIKQ
+513 ESDEEKEQIQK
-524 ENDAQQSLLEMM
+524 ENDTSKELLALM
-536 KEALGDKVEQV
+536 KQTLGDKVAEV
-547 QFTNTLDT
+547 QFTNALDS

-565 ISTEMQKVLEA
+565 ISTEMQKVLES
-576 QPGMEQAIKAKAVLE
+576 QPGMEQAIKAKTVLE
-591 INLNH
+591 INLKH
-596 PVAAK
+596 PVAEK
-601 LKALHG
+601 LKALYG
-607 KDDEKVK
+607 SDNATLEN
-614 EYAKILYAQ
+614 YTKILYAQ
-623 ACLICGLP
+623 ACLICGMP
-631 IENPTELSNLVC
+631 VENPTELSNLVC
-643 GLM
+643 DLM

>member
-1 MTKTLWHYIVF
+1 
-12 LCERMSIM
+12 M

-41 THKEIFLRELISNGS
+41 THKEIFLRELISNAS

-72 GLDASAYKIKIEADK
+72 GLDMSEYGIHIERDADNRILKI
-87 EARTLCIS
+87 T

-107 DNLGTIAKSGSLDFK
+107 DNLGTIARSGSLEFK
-122 SENESDEIDI
+122 NENEAEDIDI

-151 IVSKALGSE
+151 ILTKALESE

-172 YTIEPCEKADIGTTI
+172 YTIEPSEKADYGTEI

-200 SVFLEESKLR
+200 SIFLEESKIR
-210 ELVKKYSDYIRYPIT
+210 ELVKKYSDYIRYPII
-225 MMVEQP
+225 MQ
-231 VEKEDESEDAAPQFE
+231 VEKPIESDSEQDEPQFE
-246 LKETTLNSMVP
+246 MVEETLNSMVP
-257 LWKRDP
+257 LWKRDA
-263 KEVSEEEYN
+263 KEVSAEEYN
-272 RFYHEKFYDFED
+272 SFYHEKFFDFED

-303 FIPKKAPFDYYTKD
+303 YIPKKAPFDYYTKD
-317 FEKGLQLYSSGVL
+317 FEKGLQLYSSGVM
-330 IMDKCADLLPDY
+330 IMEKCADLLPDY
-342 YSFVKGVVDSAD
+342 FSFVKGVVDSAD

-369 LKVIAK
+369 LKIIAK
-375 AVERKIK
+375 AVEKKII
-382 AELKKLMKN
+382 AELKKLLKN
-391 EREKYDAFF
+391 DREKYDAFF

-418 KEALIDLI
+418 KEALQDFL
-426 EFKSSAEKKYT
+426 EFKSSNEKKYV
-437 TLAEYVARM
+437 TLSEYVARM
-446 PESQSAIYY
+446 PESQTAIYY

-460 VDKIEMLPQTQ
+460 IDKIEMLPQTQ
-471 AVTSKGIEV
+471 AVTGKGIEV
-480 LYLTEDVDEFTITM
+480 LYFTEDVDEFCVTM
-494 LGSFEQKPFKN
+494 LGNYEQKPFKN

-513 ATEEEKEQIKQ
+513 TSDEEKEQLKQ
-524 ENDAQQSLLEMM
+524 ENDTSKDLLAFM
-536 KEALGDKVEQV
+536 KEKLGDRVEEV
-547 QFTNTLDT
+547 LFTNALQT

-565 ISTEMQKVLEA
+565 ISTEMQKVLES
-576 QPGMEQAIKAKAVLE
+576 QPGMAQGIKAKTVLE

-596 PVAAK
+596 PVAEK
-601 LKALHG
+601 LKALYG
-607 KDDEKVK
+607 KDNETLEKYT
-614 EYAKILYAQ
+614 EILYAQ

-631 IENPTELSNLVC
+631 VENPTELSNLVC
-643 GLM
+643 DLM

>member
-1 MTKTLWHYIVF
+1 
-12 LCERMSIM
+12 M

-64 RSLTDTAL
+64 RSLTDTSL
-72 GLDASAYKIKIEADK
+72 GLDLSAYKIHIESDK
-87 EARTLCIS
+87 DNRILTVS

-107 DNLGTIAKSGSLDFK
+107 ENLGTIAKSGSLDFK
-122 SENESDEIDI
+122 SENESEEIDI

-138 GFYSAFMVADKIT
+138 GFYSAFMVADRIT
-151 IVSKALGSE
+151 IVSKSLDSE

-172 YTIEPCEKADIGTTI
+172 YTIEPCEKEDVGTTI
-187 TLHMKEDTENENY
+187 TLHIKEDTENENY
-200 SVFLEESKLR
+200 SVFLEESKIR

-225 MMVEQP
+225 MMTEQR
-231 VEKEDESEDAAPQFE
+231 VEKEDEAEDAEPEFE
-246 LKETTLNSMVP
+246 TVETTLNSMVP
-257 LWKRDP
+257 LWKRDA

-317 FEKGLQLYSSGVL
+317 FEKGLQLYSSGVM
-330 IMDKCADLLPDY
+330 IMEKCADLLPDY
-342 YSFVKGVVDSAD
+342 FSFVKGVVDSAD

-382 AELKKLMKN
+382 AELKKVLRN
-391 EREKYDAFF
+391 DREKYDAFF

-418 KEALIDLI
+418 KDALIDLI

-437 TLAEYVARM
+437 TLEEYVTRM
-446 PESQSAIYY
+446 PESQTAIYY

-460 VDKIEMLPQTQ
+460 VDKIDMLPQTQ
-471 AVTSKGIEV
+471 AVTGKGIEV
-480 LYLTEDVDEFTITM
+480 LYFTEDVDEFTVTM
-494 LGSFEQKPFKN
+494 LGNYKEKPFKN

-513 ATEEEKEQIKQ
+513 STEEEKEQIKK
-524 ENDAQQSLLEMM
+524 ENDDAKSLLAFM
-536 KEALGDKVEQV
+536 KEKLGDKVAEV
-547 QFTNTLDT
+547 QFTNTLDS

-576 QPGMEQAIKAKAVLE
+576 QPGMEQAIKAKTVLE
-591 INLNH
+591 INVNH
-596 PVAAK
+596 PVAEK
-601 LKALHG
+601 LKALY
-607 KDDEKVK
+607 DTDEAKL
-614 EYAKILYAQ
+614 ESYTKILYAQ

-643 GLM
+643 DLM

>member
-1 MTKTLWHYIVF
+1 
-12 LCERMSIM
+12 M

-64 RSLTDTAL
+64 RSLTDTSL
-72 GLDASAYKIKIEADK
+72 GLDLSAYKIHIESDK
-87 EARTLCIS
+87 ENRILTVS

-107 DNLGTIAKSGSLDFK
+107 ENLGTIAKSGSLDFK
-122 SENESDEIDI
+122 SENESEEIDI

-138 GFYSAFMVADKIT
+138 GFYSAFMVADRIT
-151 IVSKALGSE
+151 IISKALDSE

-172 YTIEPCEKADIGTTI
+172 YTIEPCEREDVGTTI

-200 SVFLEESKLR
+200 SVFLEESKIR

-225 MMVEQP
+225 MMTEQR
-231 VEKEDESEDAAPQFE
+231 VEKEDEAEDAEPEFE
-246 LKETTLNSMVP
+246 TVETTLNSMVP
-257 LWKRDP
+257 LWKRDA

-317 FEKGLQLYSSGVL
+317 FEKGLQLYSSGVM
-330 IMDKCADLLPDY
+330 IMEKCADLLPDY
-342 YSFVKGVVDSAD
+342 FSFVKGVVDSAD

-382 AELKKLMKN
+382 AELKKVLRN
-391 EREKYDAFF
+391 DREKYDAFF

-418 KEALIDLI
+418 KDALIDLI

-437 TLAEYVARM
+437 TLEEYVTRM
-446 PESQSAIYY
+446 PESQTAIYY

-460 VDKIEMLPQTQ
+460 VDKIDMLPQTQ
-471 AVTSKGIEV
+471 AVTGKGIEV
-480 LYLTEDVDEFTITM
+480 LYFTEDVDEFTVTM
-494 LGSFEQKPFKN
+494 LGNYKEKPFKN

-513 ATEEEKEQIKQ
+513 STEEEKEQIKK
-524 ENDAQQSLLEMM
+524 ENDDAKSLLAFM
-536 KEALGDKVEQV
+536 KEKLGDKVAEV
-547 QFTNTLDT
+547 QFTNTLDS

-576 QPGMEQAIKAKAVLE
+576 QPGMEQAIKAKTVLE
-591 INLNH
+591 INVNH
-596 PVAAK
+596 PVAEK
-601 LKALHG
+601 LKALY
-607 KDDEKVK
+607 DTDEAKL
-614 EYAKILYAQ
+614 ESYTKILYAQ

-643 GLM
+643 DLM

>member
-1 MTKTLWHYIVF
+1 
-12 LCERMSIM
+12 
-20 RKKQFKTQSKKM
+20 
-32 LDMMINSIY
+32 MINSIY

-64 RSLTDTAL
+64 RSLTDTSL
-72 GLDASAYKIKIEADK
+72 GLDMSAYKIHIESDK
-87 EARTLCIS
+87 ENRILTVS

-107 DNLGTIAKSGSLDFK
+107 ENLGTIAKSGSLDFK
-122 SENESDEIDI
+122 SENESEEIDI

-151 IVSKALGSE
+151 IISKALDSE

-172 YTIEPCEKADIGTTI
+172 YTIEPCEKEDVGTTI
-187 TLHMKEDTENENY
+187 TLHIKEDTENENY
-200 SVFLEESKLR
+200 SVFLEESKIR

-225 MMVEQP
+225 MMTEQR
-231 VEKEDESEDAAPQFE
+231 VEKEDEAEDAEPEFE
-246 LKETTLNSMVP
+246 TVETTLNSMVP
-257 LWKRDP
+257 LWKRDA

-317 FEKGLQLYSSGVL
+317 FEKGLQLYSSGVM
-330 IMDKCADLLPDY
+330 IMEKCADLLPDY
-342 YSFVKGVVDSAD
+342 FSFVKGVVDSAD

-382 AELKKLMKN
+382 AELKKVLRN
-391 EREKYDAFF
+391 DREKYDAFF

-418 KEALIDLI
+418 KDALIDLI

-437 TLAEYVARM
+437 TLEEYVTRM
-446 PESQSAIYY
+446 PESQTAIYY

-460 VDKIEMLPQTQ
+460 VDKIDMLPQTQ
-471 AVTSKGIEV
+471 AVTGKGIEV
-480 LYLTEDVDEFTITM
+480 LYFTEDVDEFTVTM
-494 LGSFEQKPFKN
+494 LGNYKEKPFKN

-513 ATEEEKEQIKQ
+513 STEEEKEQIKK
-524 ENDAQQSLLEMM
+524 ENDDAKSLLAFM
-536 KEALGDKVEQV
+536 KEKLGDKVAEV
-547 QFTNTLDT
+547 QFTNTLDS

-576 QPGMEQAIKAKAVLE
+576 QPGMEQAIKAKTVLE
-591 INLNH
+591 INVNH
-596 PVAAK
+596 PVAEK
-601 LKALHG
+601 LKALYG
-607 KDDEKVK
+607 TDDAKLES
-614 EYAKILYAQ
+614 YTKILYAQ

-643 GLM
+643 ELM

>member
-1 MTKTLWHYIVF
+1 
-12 LCERMSIM
+12 M

-72 GLDASAYKIKIEADK
+72 GLDMSAYQIHIERDEENRILKI
-87 EARTLCIS
+87 T

-107 DNLGTIAKSGSLDFK
+107 ENLGTIAKSGSLDFK
-122 SENESDEIDI
+122 TENESDDIDI

-151 IVSKALGSE
+151 IISKSIDSNEAY
-160 QAFKWESEGVDG
+160 KWESTGVDG
-172 YTIEPCEKADIGTTI
+172 YTIEPCEKAEAGTEI
-187 TLHMKEDTENENY
+187 ILHMKEDTENENY
-200 SVFLEESKLR
+200 SVFLQESKIR

-225 MMVEQP
+225 MLCEQP
-231 VEKEDESEDAAPQFE
+231 KPAQEGEADAEPEFESV
-246 LKETTLNSMVP
+246 ETTLNSMVP
-257 LWKRDP
+257 LWKRSAKD
-263 KEVSEEEYN
+263 VSEEEYN
-272 RFYHEKFYDFED
+272 RFYHEKFFDYED

-291 KFEGTSNCNILL
+291 KFEGTSECNVLL

-317 FEKGLQLYSSGVL
+317 FEKGLQLYSSGVM
-330 IMDKCADLLPDY
+330 IMEKCADLLPDY
-342 YSFVKGVVDSAD
+342 FSFVRGVVDSAD

-382 AELKKLMKN
+382 SELKKILAN
-391 EREKYDAFF
+391 DREKYDAFF
-400 EQFGRQ
+400 KSFGRQ
-406 MKYAIYASYGMQ
+406 IKYAIYSSYGMN
-418 KEALIDLI
+418 KDALQDLL
-426 EFKSSAEKKYT
+426 EFQSSAEKKYV
-437 TLAEYVARM
+437 TLEEYVSRM
-446 PESQSAIYY
+446 PESQTAIYY
-455 AGGKT
+455 AGGET

-471 AVTSKGIEV
+471 AVLSKGMEV
-480 LYLTEDVDEFTITM
+480 LYFTEDVDEFTATM
-494 LGSFEQKPFKN
+494 LGSYQDKPFKN

-513 ATEEEKEQIKQ
+513 STEEEKEQIKK
-524 ENDAQQSLLEMM
+524 ENDTAKSLLDFM
-536 KEALGDKVEQV
+536 KEKLEGKVEAV
-547 QFTNTLDT
+547 RFTNTLEQ

-565 ISTEMQKVLEA
+565 ISTEMQKVLES
-576 QPGMEQAIKAKAVLE
+576 QPGMTQGIKAKTVLE

-596 PVAAK
+596 PVAEK
-601 LKALHG
+601 IKSLYG
-607 KDDEKVK
+607 TDDEKL
-614 EYAKILYAQ
+614 ESYTKILYAQ

-631 IENPTELSNLVC
+631 VENPTELSNLVC
-643 GLM
+643 DLM

>member
-1 MTKTLWHYIVF
+1 
-12 LCERMSIM
+12 
-20 RKKQFKTQSKKM
+20 M

-64 RSLTDTAL
+64 RSLTDTSL
-72 GLDASAYKIKIEADK
+72 GLDMSAYKIHIESDK
-87 EARTLCIS
+87 ENRILTVS

-107 DNLGTIAKSGSLDFK
+107 ENLGTIAKSGSLDFK
-122 SENESDEIDI
+122 SENESEEIDI

-138 GFYSAFMVADKIT
+138 GFYSAFMVADRIT
-151 IVSKALGSE
+151 IISKALDSE

-172 YTIEPCEKADIGTTI
+172 YTIEPCEKEDVGTTI
-187 TLHMKEDTENENY
+187 TLHIKEDTENENY
-200 SVFLEESKLR
+200 SVFLEESKIR

-225 MMVEQP
+225 MMTEQR
-231 VEKEDESEDAAPQFE
+231 VEKEDEAEDAEPKFE
-246 LKETTLNSMVP
+246 TVETTLNSMVP
-257 LWKRDP
+257 LWKRDA

-317 FEKGLQLYSSGVL
+317 FEKGLQLYSSGVM
-330 IMDKCADLLPDY
+330 IMEKCADLLPDY
-342 YSFVKGVVDSAD
+342 FSFVKGVVDSAD

-382 AELKKLMKN
+382 AELKKVLRN
-391 EREKYDAFF
+391 DREKYDAFF

-418 KEALIDLI
+418 KDALIDLI

-437 TLAEYVARM
+437 TLEEYVTRM
-446 PESQSAIYY
+446 PESQTAIYY

-460 VDKIEMLPQTQ
+460 VDKIDMLPQTQ
-471 AVTSKGIEV
+471 AVTGKGIEV
-480 LYLTEDVDEFTITM
+480 LYFTEDVDEFTVTM
-494 LGSFEQKPFKN
+494 LGNYKEKPFKN

-513 ATEEEKEQIKQ
+513 STEEEKEQIKK
-524 ENDAQQSLLEMM
+524 ENDDAKNLLAFM
-536 KEALGDKVEQV
+536 KEKLGDKVAEV
-547 QFTNTLDT
+547 QFTNTLDS

-576 QPGMEQAIKAKAVLE
+576 QPGMEQAIKAKTVLE
-591 INLNH
+591 INVNH
-596 PVAAK
+596 PVAEK
-601 LKALHG
+601 LKALYG
-607 KDDEKVK
+607 TDDVK
-614 EYAKILYAQ
+614 LEAYTKILYSQ

-643 GLM
+643 DLM

>member
-1 MTKTLWHYIVF
+1 
-12 LCERMSIM
+12 
-20 RKKQFKTQSKKM
+20 M

-64 RSLTDTAL
+64 RSLTDTSL
-72 GLDASAYKIKIEADK
+72 GLDLSAYKIHIESDK
-87 EARTLCIS
+87 ENRILTVS

-107 DNLGTIAKSGSLDFK
+107 ENLGTIAKSGSLDFK
-122 SENESDEIDI
+122 SENESEEIDI

-138 GFYSAFMVADKIT
+138 GFYSAFMVADRIT
-151 IVSKALGSE
+151 IISKALDSE

-172 YTIEPCEKADIGTTI
+172 YTIEPCEREDVGTTI

-200 SVFLEESKLR
+200 SVFLEESKIR

-225 MMVEQP
+225 MMTEQR
-231 VEKEDESEDAAPQFE
+231 VEKEDEAEDAEPEFE
-246 LKETTLNSMVP
+246 TVETTLNSMVP
-257 LWKRDP
+257 LWKRDA

-317 FEKGLQLYSSGVL
+317 FEKGLQLYSSGVM
-330 IMDKCADLLPDY
+330 IMEKCADLLPDY
-342 YSFVKGVVDSAD
+342 FSFVKGVVDSAD

-382 AELKKLMKN
+382 AELKKVLRN
-391 EREKYDAFF
+391 DREKYDAFF

-418 KEALIDLI
+418 KDALIDLI

-437 TLAEYVARM
+437 TLEEYVTRM
-446 PESQSAIYY
+446 PESQTAIYY

-460 VDKIEMLPQTQ
+460 VDKIDMLPQTQ
-471 AVTSKGIEV
+471 AVTGKGIEV
-480 LYLTEDVDEFTITM
+480 LYFTEDVDEFTVTM
-494 LGSFEQKPFKN
+494 LGNYKEKPFKN

-513 ATEEEKEQIKQ
+513 STEEKK
-524 ENDAQQSLLEMM
+524 ENDDAKSLLAFM
-536 KEALGDKVEQV
+536 KEKLGDKVAEV
-547 QFTNTLDT
+547 QFTNTLDS

-576 QPGMEQAIKAKAVLE
+576 QPGMEQAIKAKTVLE
-591 INLNH
+591 INVNH
-596 PVAAK
+596 PVAEK
-601 LKALHG
+601 LKALY
-607 KDDEKVK
+607 DTDEAKL
-614 EYAKILYAQ
+614 ESYTKILYAQ

-643 GLM
+643 DLM